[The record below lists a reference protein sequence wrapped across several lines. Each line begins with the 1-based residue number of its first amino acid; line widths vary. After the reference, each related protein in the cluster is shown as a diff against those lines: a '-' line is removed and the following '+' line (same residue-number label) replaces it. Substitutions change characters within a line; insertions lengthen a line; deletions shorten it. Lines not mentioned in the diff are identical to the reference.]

1 MANQMDILFAALAD
15 QTRRDVVERLTRGEA
30 PIKELAAP
38 HDMALPSF
46 MKHIDRLEDAGVV
59 TTRKVGRQRIVA
71 LTPEAFGP
79 AETWL
84 ERQKRVWEG
93 RLDRLE
99 AVAKRIEAETNPF
112 PEENANDD

>member
-1 MANQMDILFAALAD
+1 MANQMDILFLALAD
-15 QTRRDVVERLTRGEA
+15 QTRRDVVERLTHGEA

-46 MKHIDRLEDAGVV
+46 LKHIDRLEDAGVV
-59 TTRKVGRQRIVA
+59 TSRKVGRQRIVA
-71 LTPEAFGP
+71 LTPGP
-79 AETWL
+79 AETWI

-99 AVAKRIEAETNPF
+99 AVAKRIEAESNPF
-112 PEENANDD
+112 PKDET

>member
-1 MANQMDILFAALAD
+1 MDSLFSALAD

-30 PIKELAAP
+30 PVKELAAP

-46 MKHIDRLEDAGVV
+46 MKHIDRLEEAGVV
-59 TTRKVGRQRIVA
+59 STRKVGRQRIVA
-71 LTPEAFGP
+71 LTPGAFGP

-84 ERQKRVWEG
+84 DRQKQVWEG

-99 AVAKRIEAETNPF
+99 ALARKIEAETNTF
-112 PEENANDD
+112 PGDDP

>member
-1 MANQMDILFAALAD
+1 MDTLFAALAD
-15 QTRRDVVERLTRGEA
+15 PTRRGVVERLTRGEA

-46 MKHIDRLEDAGVV
+46 MKHIDRLEDAGLV

-71 LTPEAFGP
+71 LTPDAFAP

-84 ERQKRVWEG
+84 ERQKRAWEE
-93 RLDRLE
+93 RLDRLGDLAVRLE
-99 AVAKRIEAETNPF
+99 ADST
-112 PEENANDD
+112 DDA

>member
-1 MANQMDILFAALAD
+1 MANQMDILFLALAD
-15 QTRRDVVERLTRGEA
+15 QTRRDVVERLTHGEA

-46 MKHIDRLEDAGVV
+46 LKHIDRLEDAGVV
-59 TTRKVGRQRIVA
+59 ASRKVGRQRIVA

-79 AETWL
+79 AETWI

-99 AVAKRIEAETNPF
+99 AVAKRIEAESNPF
-112 PEENANDD
+112 PKDET

>member
-1 MANQMDILFAALAD
+1 MANQMDILFLALAD
-15 QTRRDVVERLTRGEA
+15 QTRRDVVERLTHGEA

-46 MKHIDRLEDAGVV
+46 LKPIDRLEDAGVV
-59 TTRKVGRQRIVA
+59 TSRKVGRQRIVA

-79 AETWL
+79 AETWI

-99 AVAKRIEAETNPF
+99 AVAKRIEAESNPF
-112 PEENANDD
+112 PKDET